1 MNADPDAPSLPDA
14 THIGRTALRAND
26 VAELT
31 EFYREVVG
39 LDVLDRGGETTT
51 LGAGGTALLVLESAP
66 DAPARPRDAAGLYH
80 NAFRVP
86 TRGALG
92 DALGRVREAW
102 RLDGA
107 SDHRVSEA
115 LYLTDPEGN
124 GVEIYRDFPRSAWP
138 LRDDGTVGMGTD
150 PLDLEALAADAA
162 GEEGVPDGTDVGHV
176 HLETASLERF
186 ESLYVD
192 TVGFDVMATAP
203 GARFV
208 AAGGY
213 HHHVGANAWQGRSAP
228 AEGRGLAW
236 FEVVLPEAAA
246 LEGLTERL
254 VANDYDVREREDGLE
269 LTDEDGITVRF
280 GAEK

>member
-1 MNADPDAPSLPDA
+1 
-14 THIGRTALRAND
+14 
-26 VAELT
+26 
-31 EFYREVVG
+31 
-39 LDVLDRGGETTT
+39 
-51 LGAGGTALLVLESAP
+51 
-66 DAPARPRDAAGLYH
+66 
-80 NAFRVP
+80 
-86 TRGALG
+86 
-92 DALGRVREAW
+92 
-102 RLDGA
+102 
-107 SDHRVSEA
+107 
-115 LYLTDPEGN
+115 
-124 GVEIYRDFPRSAWP
+124 
-138 LRDDGTVGMGTD
+138 MGTD

-162 GEEGVPDGTDVGHV
+162 GEEGVPEGTDVGHV

-213 HHHVGANAWQGRSAP
+213 HHHVGANAWQGRSTP